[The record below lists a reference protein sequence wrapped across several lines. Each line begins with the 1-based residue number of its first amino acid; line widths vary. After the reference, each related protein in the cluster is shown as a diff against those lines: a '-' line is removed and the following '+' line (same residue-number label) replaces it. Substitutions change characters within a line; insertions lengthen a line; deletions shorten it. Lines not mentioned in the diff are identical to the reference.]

1 MKAGDLVRVT
11 MEEFI
16 NKNQKSAVGVVVRGG
31 KFASLVA
38 FGDVLRWMSHEWM
51 EVLNESR

>member
-38 FGDVLRWMSHEWM
+38 FGDVLRWMSHECM
-51 EVLNESR
+51 EVLNANR